1 MTRHCLT
8 IVALAFVIVAGPAT
22 VLAQDT
28 AKPSAMAGK
37 VVTKKKLADC
47 KKQAK
52 EQKLSYG
59 KRRKF
64 VRACVNN

>member
-1 MTRHCLT
+1 MTRLCLT
-8 IVALAFVIVAGPAT
+8 IVALAFVIAAVPAA
-22 VLAQDT
+22 VLAQDA
-28 AKPSAMAGK
+28 AKSSGMTGK
-37 VVTKKKLADC
+37 VITKKKLAEC

-64 VRACVNN
+64 VRACVNT

>member
-1 MTRHCLT
+1 MTRFCSAM
-8 IVALAFVIVAGPAT
+8 VALAFVIVAIPAT
-22 VLAQDT
+22 VLAQD
-28 AKPSAMAGK
+28 AVKSPGMAGK
-37 VVTKKKLADC
+37 VITKTKLADC

-64 VRACVNN
+64 IRACVNG

>member
-1 MTRHCLT
+1 MTRLCLT
-8 IVALAFVIVAGPAT
+8 IVALVFVIVAVPAAGI
-22 VLAQDT
+22 AQDT
-28 AKPSAMAGK
+28 AKSSGMTGK
-37 VVTKKKLADC
+37 VITKKKVADC

-52 EQKLSYG
+52 DQKLSHG

>member
-1 MTRHCLT
+1 MTRLCSA
-8 IVALAFVIVAGPAT
+8 IVLLAFVIVAVPAA

-28 AKPSAMAGK
+28 AKSSGMAGK
-37 VVTKKKLADC
+37 VITKTKLADC

-64 VRACVNN
+64 VRACVDG